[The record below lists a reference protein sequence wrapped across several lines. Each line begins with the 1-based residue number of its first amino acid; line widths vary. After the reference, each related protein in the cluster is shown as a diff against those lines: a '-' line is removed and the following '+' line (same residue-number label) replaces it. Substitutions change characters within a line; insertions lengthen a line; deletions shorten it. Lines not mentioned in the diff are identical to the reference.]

1 MEKKQYATLRWKII
15 ATTLSFS
22 LVPLF
27 ALGFTIYEQFRVSY
41 TAKIIE
47 TIRTLAENRR
57 SAIDLFLDERVAQLK
72 MLAHAGSFN
81 ELTEL
86 GVLEKVFYVMQAG
99 SKSFVDL
106 SIIDQEG
113 NHVAYTGPYSEL
125 RLVNYKEEAWF
136 HAVML
141 KGVYISD
148 VFLGFRKYPHFII
161 AVTRLEGNRT
171 WILRATIDTDIFE
184 SMVRAAQTGKGGDA
198 FIVNREN
205 VLQTTPRFSGKL
217 LEKPAHVDFS
227 SCVDTRVEELEIN
240 GRASLVATTSVAR
253 NKWVLVIR
261 EDPREELTPLL
272 KARYTGISV
281 FLAGLLVI
289 ASGTIFIAGRMTEH
303 LIQADREKAV
313 LDASL
318 VESGKL
324 AALGKLAAGVAH
336 EINNPLAV
344 IKEKAGWIK
353 DLLADKDIA
362 ASKNFQEFQTSVQ
375 KIEQHVERARKVT
388 HRLLGFA
395 RRMEPV
401 RELVDVNNVIDQAI
415 DFLENEARHRHIGI
429 QTDWGDLP
437 RTKSDVGQLQQVF
450 LNLIDNGIDAI
461 GKDGEINIRTEHH
474 AKEKEI
480 AVVISDTGK
489 GIPKDMLKKIF
500 EPFFTTKKEGSGT
513 GLGLSIS
520 HSIIDKLGGRIVV
533 ESEEGHGS
541 TFTVYLPIQLM

>member
-1 MEKKQYATLRWKII
+1 MEKKQYTTLRWKII

-41 TAKIIE
+41 TAKILE
-47 TIRTLAENRR
+47 TLRTLAENRR

-86 GVLEKVFYVMQAG
+86 GVLERVFYVMQAG

-106 SIIDQEG
+106 SVIDQEG
-113 NHVAYTGPYSEL
+113 NHVTYTGPYGEL
-125 RLVNYKEEAWF
+125 RLVNYKEESWF
-136 HAVML
+136 HAVL
-141 KGVYISD
+141 SKGVYISD
-148 VFLGFRKYPHFII
+148 VFMGFRRYPHFII
-161 AVTRLEGNRT
+161 AVKRQEGNRT
-171 WILRATIDTDIFE
+171 WVLRATIDTDIFE
-184 SMVRAAQTGKGGDA
+184 SMVRAAQTGKDGDA

-205 VLQTTPRFSGKL
+205 VLQTTPRFGGKL
-217 LEKPAHVDFS
+217 LEKATPLDFA
-227 SCVDTRVEELEIN
+227 SCVDTRVEELELN
-240 GRASLVATTSVAR
+240 GRTNLVATTPVAR

-289 ASGTIFIAGRMTEH
+289 AAGTIFIAGRMTKH
-303 LIQADREKAV
+303 LVQADREKAV

-318 VESGKL
+318 VESGHL
-324 AALGKLAAGVAH
+324 AALGKMAAGVAH

-344 IKEKAGWIK
+344 IKEKAGWMK
-353 DLLADKDIA
+353 DLLGDSDMT
-362 ASKNFQEFQTSVQ
+362 ASKHYEEFQTSIQ
-375 KIEQHVERARKVT
+375 KIEHHVERARKVT

-401 RELVDVNNVIDQAI
+401 HELADVNHVLDETI
-415 DFLENEARHRHIGI
+415 DFLENEARHRDIGI
-429 QTDWGDLP
+429 QTNWGDLP

-450 LNLIDNGIDAI
+450 LNLIDNAIDAI
-461 GKDGEINIRTEHH
+461 GKDGEVNIRTEHH
-474 AKEKEI
+474 AKDKEI

-489 GIPKDMLKKIF
+489 GIHKDTLKKIF
-500 EPFFTTKKEGSGT
+500 DPFFTTKKKGEGT

-520 HSIIDKLGGRIVV
+520 HSIIDKLGGRIAV